1 MITWKREV
9 SMARKLGEWVVRFRK
24 IILTAALVLL
34 IPSVIGYINTRV
46 NYDLLTYLPK
56 DIETMIG
63 QDILKDEMGSGGFST
78 LICEGMP
85 EKDVAALKEKIMA
98 VDGVKNVVWYDS
110 VLDISVPMEMLPDNI
125 REAFNSDDSTLMFI
139 IFSDTTSADSTIQA
153 VRDIRSLC
161 NEQCFLTG
169 MSAVLVDTQDLS
181 ESEAPIYVVMAV
193 ALSILVLMLSMDSW
207 LVPFLFLASIG
218 MAIMYNLGS
227 NLFLGSISYL
237 TKALAAVLQLGVTMD
252 YSIFLWHSYES
263 ELSQGKPRDEAMEAA
278 IAETFTSIVGSS
290 ITTVAGFIALCFMSF
305 TLGLDIGIV
314 MAKGVIFGVISCI
327 TILPSLILAFDKLLQ
342 KSRHKAI
349 LPDFRGIGSF
359 VSRNCYKFLILALV
373 LIFPIVHGYRR
384 VPVYFNLDS
393 SLPKTLPSIIANEKL
408 EAEYHMNATHILI
421 MDAKVE
427 NKDVR
432 QMADEMEQEPGVKWV
447 LGLNTIVGPSIPREM
462 IPEKLQSSLI
472 TDKYQILLIGSEY
485 KVASDEVNQQ
495 VDDLKT
501 IAKKYDNTSFLI
513 GEAPCTKDLIQISN
527 HDFSA
532 VSTASIGIIFLIIAI
547 VFKSISLPVI
557 LVSVIEFGI
566 MLNMGIPYYTGTRLP
581 FVANIVIGTIQLGA
595 TVDYAILMTTR
606 FRRNRTAGMEKKDA
620 VCDAVETSAKSIMVS
635 ALSFF
640 AATFGVG
647 LYSNI
652 DMISSLCVLMSRG
665 ALISMVCVIFLLP
678 SLLLIFDGLINKTTM
693 PQRG

>member
-1 MITWKREV
+1 
-9 SMARKLGEWVVRFRK
+9 
-24 IILTAALVLL
+24 
-34 IPSVIGYINTRV
+34 
-46 NYDLLTYLPK
+46 
-56 DIETMIG
+56 
-63 QDILKDEMGSGGFST
+63 
-78 LICEGMP
+78 
-85 EKDVAALKEKIMA
+85 
-98 VDGVKNVVWYDS
+98 
-110 VLDISVPMEMLPDNI
+110 
-125 REAFNSDDSTLMFI
+125 
-139 IFSDTTSADSTIQA
+139 
-153 VRDIRSLC
+153 
-161 NEQCFLTG
+161 

-263 ELSQGKPRDEAMEAA
+263 ELSQGKPRNEAMAAA

-393 SLPKTLPSIIANEKL
+393 SLPKTLPSVIANEKL